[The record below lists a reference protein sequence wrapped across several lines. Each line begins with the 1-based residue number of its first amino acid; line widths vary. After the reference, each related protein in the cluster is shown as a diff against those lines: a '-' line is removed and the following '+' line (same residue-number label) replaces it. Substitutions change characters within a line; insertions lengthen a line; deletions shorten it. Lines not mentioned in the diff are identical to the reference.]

1 MQDLLCGGGEDREVR
16 RVGLDRGEICVPGLP
31 PTVVCD
37 VESTRSRGFDRS
49 HAARSL
55 GSPTA
60 LFDLGST
67 TWAGRSKRRACT
79 PLLPSGRKLGS
90 STSDWN
96 GNASFGA
103 VNRKAGWNALVR
115 YVPDRPM
122 LNGMTSDPVGS
133 GDAASDGEGGT
144 DGDACPVGLADEVW
158 PAVVGAAEVG
168 GAEDAP
174 PDGPEPPHAT
184 PPTSPMIPNTI
195 RALRHP
201 LPLMF
206 SSPTWFRGMNA
217 GRRRI
222 VKIHVWCQMRIH
234 AGAT

>member
-1 MQDLLCGGGEDREVR
+1 MGRQGWSQAPATTLFTIVS
-16 RVGLDRGEICVPGLP
+16 ICVPGLP

-60 LFDLGST
+60 LFD
-67 TWAGRSKRRACT
+67 
-79 PLLPSGRKLGS
+79 LGS